1 MEKLQEIAVLTKRGI
16 KAVRRLLPGAYYVL
30 SCLCVFTVLLV
41 LFSVFFRPCTV
52 EGSSM
57 VSTLQS
63 GDRLLLNCWDRE
75 VEYGDIIAIRREKAM
90 PLIKRVIAK
99 EGDTLYID
107 ALSGGVYRNGE
118 LLNEPYV
125 TETTPCKDLKGEVTI
140 PKGCLFV
147 MGDNRSDSHDS
158 RYEDI
163 GMVSAADVI
172 GTAVLRFYPLSEMGG
187 V

>member
-1 MEKLQEIAVLTKRGI
+1 MERFQEIVTRIKRGA
-16 KAVRRLLPGAYYVL
+16 KAVHRLLPGAYYML
-30 SCLCVFTVLLV
+30 WCLCVFTVILA

-57 VSTLQS
+57 VPTLQN
-63 GDRLLLNCWDRE
+63 GDRLMLNCLDRE
-75 VEYGDIIAIRREKAM
+75 VEYGDIIAIRREKEM

-107 ALSGGVYRNGE
+107 ALSGGVYRNGK
-118 LLNEPYV
+118 LVDEPYL
-125 TETTPCKDLKGEVTI
+125 TEITPCKDLEGEVTI
-140 PKGCLFV
+140 PQGCLFV

-172 GTAVLRFYPLSEMGG
+172 GTAVFRFYPLSEIGG